1 MPHQPQGLLRFDR
14 IALAVALAV
23 ATGSPA
29 SAQVAACRVADA
41 TITTALDSRDTRPR
55 SVFRFTIAGDDPSSS
70 GSGYGV
76 VDFVRGAKRGG
87 VPGEIGIETRFV
99 QLADGTHVP
108 ATILADASAA
118 SVFHGST
125 RNSPFILNAL
135 GLAKGRGFKDVA
147 VAIGV
152 YNFIHSGSQA
162 SVPAGTPLKLV
173 LGDDYLTGACAV
185 P

>member
-1 MPHQPQGLLRFDR
+1 MLHQPQGPLRFVQ
-14 IALAVALAV
+14 VALAV
-23 ATGSPA
+23 GLAFAPGAPA
-29 SAQVAACRVADA
+29 AAQVPPCRVAEA

-55 SVFRFTIAGDDPSSS
+55 TVFRFSVAGDDPSAS

-76 VDFVRGAKRGG
+76 VDFVRGARRGG
-87 VPGEIGIETRFV
+87 VPGQIGIETRFL

-108 ATILADASAA
+108 ATILTDGSAA
-118 SVFHGST
+118 SVFSGAT
-125 RNSPFILNAL
+125 RDSPFVLNAL
-135 GLAKGRGFKDVA
+135 GLARGHGFKDAA

-152 YNFIHSGSQA
+152 YNFIHAGSQA
-162 SVPAGTPLKLV
+162 SVPAGTALKVV